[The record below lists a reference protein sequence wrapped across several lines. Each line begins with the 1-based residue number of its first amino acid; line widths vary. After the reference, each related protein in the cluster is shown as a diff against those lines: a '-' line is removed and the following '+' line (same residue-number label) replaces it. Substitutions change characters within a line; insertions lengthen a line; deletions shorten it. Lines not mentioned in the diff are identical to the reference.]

1 MKLPIDEMCAK
12 SGVLCPKCQ
21 RLVREKKVSQLEVE
35 LSKLIANTVAKNK
48 KYRNL
53 ELYKVLRLRNAAIL
67 LIKPGQK
74 ELYTDPNVSLINV
87 ISDKL
92 GTDIIL
98 LEKTKDTKKLV
109 ETIIAPATPISITK
123 VYIPPFGEEEY
134 VIKVP
139 KEQKDLVRFSNEEI
153 AEIIKTLLG
162 ASAYL
167 SFE

>member
-21 RLVREKKVSQLEVE
+21 RLVREKKVTSLEVE

-53 ELYKVLRLRNAAIL
+53 ELYRVLRLKNAAIL
-67 LIKPGQK
+67 LIKSGQK
-74 ELYTDPNVSLINV
+74 ELYTDPSVSLINV

-92 GTDIIL
+92 GTDIVL

-109 ETIIAPATPISITK
+109 ETIVAPATPISITK
-123 VYIPPFGEEEY
+123 VFIPPFGEEEY
-134 VIKVP
+134 VIKIP
-139 KEQKDLVRFSNEEI
+139 KEQKNLVRFSSEEV
-153 AEIIKTLLG
+153 AEIMKNLLG